1 MDNLITLVAALLY
14 FIAIAMIVP
23 GIVNQTGIK
32 KKAVFISAVCAL
44 LFHAWLLS
52 DLIFHHNGQNLSIL
66 NVASVVSFMITALMT
81 IAMFKTRLWFLL
93 PIVYSFSAIVLVV
106 ANFVP
111 DTFMTHLEDD
121 PMLMVHISFA
131 LFSYSTLC
139 IGTLYSIQIA
149 WLNHKLKHKKS
160 LAINPNFPPLLRIER
175 HCFNILIVGNLL
187 LTGTIITGVGFLSD
201 MVAQG
206 KAHKGVLSVLAW
218 IVYSLLIWGHY
229 QKGWRGKKVTWL
241 SVSGAFLLTL
251 AYFGSRFVKEVILN

>member
-14 FIAIAMIVP
+14 FIALAMIVP

-32 KKAVFISAVCAL
+32 KKAVFICAIVAL

-52 DLIFHHNGQNLSIL
+52 DLIFHGNGQNLSIL

-93 PIVYSFSAIVLVV
+93 PIVYSFSAIIVVV

-111 DTFMTHLEDD
+111 DTFMTHLEDE
-121 PMLMVHISFA
+121 PLLMVHISFA

-139 IGTLYSIQIA
+139 IGSLYAIQIA

-187 LTGTIITGVGFLSD
+187 LTGTIITGVGFFSD
-201 MVAQG
+201 MLAQG
-206 KAHKGVLSVLAW
+206 KAHKGVLSLLAW
-218 IVYSLLIWGHY
+218 IIYSLLIWGHY